1 MRRLG
6 RKALRKQREE
16 FKEVGGT
23 LAGPVPV
30 RALAMGALP
39 GGDEVVELLLRYA
52 H

>member
-30 RALAMGALP
+30 RALAMRGLP
-39 GGDEVVELLLRYA
+39 GGDEGAGVLLRYA